1 MIELSGNTPEL
12 DIVSSLPASSP
23 GRSSRTLWSDDVEE
37 FRARVTGI
45 MELLLSRDRSAGRL
59 AVIEMPVQ

>member
-12 DIVSSLPASSP
+12 DIVIEITGLKP
-23 GRSSRTLWSDDVEE
+23 GEKPSDIWSDDVEE
-37 FRARVTGI
+37 FRPRVTGI
-45 MELLLSRDRSAGRL
+45 MELLLSRDRNAGRL